1 VFKIKNYKMGFD
13 IWGFLLFLTIMLPNF
28 IWFAVPA
35 VHDVLRNPSTTP
47 VIDGIA
53 SVFQVV
59 MVLSLCIIIN
69 KERQKPM
76 KRALLKGITVLII
89 LYYAGWC
96 LYYGGSINPS
106 VILDL
111 CIAPCLTFI
120 LFSISRKNILALISS
135 GIFMLCHLLYG
146 VLNFIL
152 LGK

>member
-1 VFKIKNYKMGFD
+1 MFKIKNYKTGFD
-13 IWGFLLFLTIMLPNF
+13 IGGLLLFLTIMFPNF

-35 VHDVLRNPSTTP
+35 VHDILRIPSTTP
-47 VIDGIA
+47 IVDGIA

-69 KERQKPM
+69 KKRQKPM
-76 KRALLKGITVLII
+76 KRAWLRGIIVLII

-96 LYYGGSINPS
+96 LYYSGNINPS

-120 LFSISRKNILALISS
+120 LFSISRQNIIALISS
-135 GIFMLCHLLYG
+135 SIFMLCHLLYG

-152 LGK
+152 